1 MLTKLTQKL
10 INQNDFTNCLSIDY
24 LLSKEF

>member
-1 MLTKLTQKL
+1 MLTKLAQKL
-10 INQNDFTNCLSIDY
+10 INQNDFANCLSIDY